1 MKTIVKNFVDDV
13 KTQGKRA
20 IRSAMRDVV
29 RKVENDFMAQARV
42 CMDNYYREYS
52 PLVYDRTF
60 NLQDNGYHPYRRYRK
75 NEIDVGVAFSSD
87 EMNPYPVD
95 EESNLSGFDVANIVV
110 SNFMQG
116 IHGDPSIYIGRHV
129 DETMQHFTSAYV
141 HFELDKYFE
150 NNFIKYMP

>member
-1 MKTIVKNFVDDV
+1 MKNFVDDV

>member
-1 MKTIVKNFVDDV
+1 MKTVVKDFVEDI
-13 KTQGKRA
+13 KTQGKKA

-29 RKVENDFMAQARV
+29 RKVESDFMAQAKV
-42 CMDNYYREYS
+42 CMDNYYREYT

-75 NEIDVGVAFSSD
+75 NEIDVGVAFSAD
-87 EMNPYPVD
+87 EMNPYLAD
-95 EESNLSGFDVANIVV
+95 EDNGLNGYDIANIVV

-116 IHGDPSIYIGRHV
+116 IHGSPSIYIGKHV

-150 NNFIKYMP
+150 NNFVKYMP